1 MKIHKEI
8 IRDAI
13 SKIDKNDFII
23 TVKKVVI
30 PLSVIVRLNIP
41 ELKLKTTL
49 PSFKKGIKI
58 EIKNGIDNS
67 KYPCKMEL
75 CISD

>member
-1 MKIHKEI
+1 MILI
-8 IRDAI
+8 N
-13 SKIDKNDFII
+13 STNFIDIG
-23 TVKKVVI
+23 T
-30 PLSVIVRLNIP
+30 
-41 ELKLKTTL
+41 KLRTTL